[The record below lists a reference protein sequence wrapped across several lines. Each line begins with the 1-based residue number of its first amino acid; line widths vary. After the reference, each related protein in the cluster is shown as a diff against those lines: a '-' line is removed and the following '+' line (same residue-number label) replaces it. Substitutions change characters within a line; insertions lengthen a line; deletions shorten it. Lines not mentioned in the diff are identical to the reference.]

1 MKRDHRIP
9 MSPKP
14 KFDQSNW
21 LLEVKATKEVVVV
34 LDKTF
39 FELHELMNAEYGI
52 DGWELHDREL
62 TGGTPIALAV

>member
-1 MKRDHRIP
+1 
-9 MSPKP
+9 MSPMP

-34 LDKTF
+34 LNKTF

-52 DGWELHDREL
+52 DGWDLGYREH
-62 TGGTPIALAV
+62 TDGTPIALAV